1 MLNKV
6 YEGWLKLSSFWAE
19 KEAGA
24 SFLTSHFWNR
34 KTTGMVLISCCRTF
48 MPAMFSCCTNFES
61 KLLLH
66 CTCRTK
72 LKPTTPL
79 DTSIFSSF
87 ASGVF
92 KSVRPCML
100 PRGHWASSSPEE
112 KKERNSSDG
121 GDLDARTASA
131 VVHVAARTGCQQS
144 VLSYSFISY
153 HSWSGGV
160 SACYFKPIKW
170 TMISHQKAP
179 AKALFVVL
187 ECPCQ
192 DEWIVGLATTAG
204 FVSHLC
210 IQHCF
215 YPLWRPRR
223 REGRAEQLTM
233 LRQHSR
239 LGQAG
244 DYINK

>member
-1 MLNKV
+1 
-6 YEGWLKLSSFWAE
+6 
-19 KEAGA
+19 
-24 SFLTSHFWNR
+24 
-34 KTTGMVLISCCRTF
+34 MVLISCCRTF
-48 MPAMFSCCTNFES
+48 MPMFSCCTNFES

-72 LKPTTPL
+72 LKPTRYFLIPSQVEFLNLYSHACFREAIEPPL
-79 DTSIFSSF
+79 LRR
-87 ASGVF
+87 
-92 KSVRPCML
+92 K
-100 PRGHWASSSPEE
+100 